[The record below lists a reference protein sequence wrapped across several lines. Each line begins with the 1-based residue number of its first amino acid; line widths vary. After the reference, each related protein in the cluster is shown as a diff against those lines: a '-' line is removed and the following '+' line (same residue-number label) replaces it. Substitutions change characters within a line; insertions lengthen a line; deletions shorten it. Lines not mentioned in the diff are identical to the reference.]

1 MKQVA
6 MVYIMAIHIGMGTRL
21 VGIMV
26 GGGRLRR
33 IKTILLLMQ
42 PTTTLTLIF
51 SPLFNNVGQ

>member
-26 GGGRLRR
+26 GGGSLEED
-33 IKTILLLMQ
+33 
-42 PTTTLTLIF
+42 
-51 SPLFNNVGQ
+51 